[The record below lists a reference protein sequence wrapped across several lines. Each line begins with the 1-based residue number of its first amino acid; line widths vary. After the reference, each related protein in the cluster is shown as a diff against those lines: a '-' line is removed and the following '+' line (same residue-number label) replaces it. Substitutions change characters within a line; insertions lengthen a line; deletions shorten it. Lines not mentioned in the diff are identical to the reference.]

1 MKRRE
6 FLAATSSLALAGS
19 FLSSVVAAPT
29 TKASKSTPLPKMT
42 RGVTLY
48 SYQEEYYQHAMS
60 LEDCMAELASIG
72 ATGIQLIAEEMVPNY
87 PDPPQAWVER
97 WHELLATYRLTPT
110 NLDTFVD
117 IYLGGHRN
125 MSLQESVDT
134 LVAQIKLANR
144 LGFKVVRPTTGPVET
159 PAVALVE
166 RALAD
171 AEKYDV
177 RIAPE
182 IHAPIP
188 LEGEYIGSYLEL
200 IHRTGTKHMGF
211 TLDFGVFCKRLPRV
225 MVDYWVRR
233 GAQPAAVD
241 YVQKA
246 FENAE
251 PRAKLMAAVEKLG
264 ASEGNMGLAGTSGG
278 YGPITN
284 TPAMCKAIAPYI
296 YNVHGKFYEMTED
309 LTEYSIP
316 YHDIIP
322 ALAEFGY
329 AHSIDSEY
337 EGQRWTQDVINTD
350 SCEQVRR
357 QHVMLRRLLGEIV

>member
-1 MKRRE
+1 MKRRN
-6 FLAATSSLALAGS
+6 FLAATSGLALSASLLRGA
-19 FLSSVVAAPT
+19 FAASSGNANKVAPV
-29 TKASKSTPLPKMT
+29 SRIT

-48 SYQEEYYQHAMS
+48 SYQEEYYQHSMT

-72 ATGIQLIAEEMVPNY
+72 APGIQLIAEEMVPNY
-87 PDPPQAWVER
+87 PDPPQAWVDH
-97 WHELLATYRLTPT
+97 WHELLAKHRLTPT

-117 IYLGGHRN
+117 IYVGGHRN
-125 MSLQESVDT
+125 MSLQESVGV
-134 LVAQIKLANR
+134 LVGQIQLANR
-144 LGFKVVRPTTGPVET
+144 LGFKVVRPTLGPVEE
-159 PAVALVE
+159 PAVELVE
-166 RALAD
+166 RALPD

-188 LEGEYIGSYLEL
+188 VQGKYITAYLDL

-225 MVDYWVRR
+225 MVDYWVRH

-246 FENAE
+246 FENGE
-251 PRAKLMAAVEKLG
+251 PRDKIMAAVEKIG
-264 ASEGNMGLAGTSGG
+264 PTEGNMGLAGTSWG
-278 YGPITN
+278 YGPVSN
-284 TPAMCKAIAPYI
+284 TPAMVKPILPYI
-296 YNVHGKFYEMTED
+296 YNIHGKFYEMTED
-309 LTEYSIP
+309 LTESSIP
-316 YHDIIP
+316 YQEIIP
-322 ALAEFGY
+322 ALMQLGY

-337 EGQRWTQDVINTD
+337 EGQRWTQDAIITD

-357 QHVMLRRLLGEIV
+357 QHVMLRRLLGEIA

>member
-1 MKRRE
+1 MKRRD
-6 FLAATSSLALAGS
+6 FLTTSGLALSASLYRGAIAS
-19 FLSSVVAAPT
+19 PAAKVNKTAP
-29 TKASKSTPLPKMT
+29 ASKIT

-48 SYQEEYYQHAMS
+48 SYQEEYYQHAMT
-60 LEDCMAELASIG
+60 LEDCLAELASIG
-72 ATGIQLIAEEMVPNY
+72 CTGVQLIAEEMVPNY
-87 PDPPQAWVER
+87 PNPPQAWVDH
-97 WHELLATYRLTPT
+97 WHEMLGKYHLTPT

-117 IYLGGHRN
+117 IYVGGHRN
-125 MSLQESVDT
+125 LSLQESVDT
-134 LVAQIKLANR
+134 LVGQIKLANR

-159 PAVALVE
+159 PAVELVE
-166 RALAD
+166 RALPD

-188 LEGEYIGSYLEL
+188 LEGNYIGSYLDL

-225 MVDYWVRR
+225 MVDYWVRH
-233 GAQPAAVD
+233 GAQPAVVD

-251 PRAKLMAAVEKLG
+251 PRDKVMAAVQKIG
-264 ASEGNMGLAGTSGG
+264 ATEGNMGLAGTSGG

-284 TPAMCKAIAPYI
+284 TPAMLKPMAPYI
-296 YNVHGKFYEMTED
+296 YNIHGKFYEMTDD

-316 YHDIIP
+316 YQEIIP
-322 ALAEFGY
+322 ALVNLGY
-329 AHSIDSEY
+329 SHSIDSEY
-337 EGQRWTQDVINTD
+337 EGQRWTQDAVITD

-357 QHVMLRRLLGEIV
+357 EHVMLRRLFGEIV

>member
-1 MKRRE
+1 
-6 FLAATSSLALAGS
+6 
-19 FLSSVVAAPT
+19 
-29 TKASKSTPLPKMT
+29 MT
-42 RGVTLY
+42 
-48 SYQEEYYQHAMS
+48 

-72 ATGIQLIAEEMVPNY
+72 ATGIQLIAEEMVPSY
-87 PDPPQAWVER
+87 PNPPQAWVDHWQEM
-97 WHELLATYRLTPT
+97 LAKYHLTPT

-117 IYLGGHRN
+117 IYVGGHRN

-134 LVAQIKLANR
+134 LVGQIKLANR

-166 RALAD
+166 RALPD

-188 LEGEYIGSYLEL
+188 LQGNYVGSYMDM

-225 MVDYWVRR
+225 MIDYCVRH
-233 GAQPAAVD
+233 GAQPEVVD

-251 PRAKLMAAVEKLG
+251 ARDKIMATVEKMS
-264 ASEGNMGLAGTSGG
+264 ATDGNLRLAGMSGG

-284 TPAMCKAIAPYI
+284 TPAMLRPIAPYI
-296 YNVHGKFYEMTED
+296 FNTHGKFYEMTDD
-309 LTEYSIP
+309 LKEYSIP
-316 YHDIIP
+316 YEEIIP
-322 ALAEFGY
+322 ALVDLGY

-337 EGQRWTQDVINTD
+337 EGQRWTQDAINTD

-357 QHVMLRRLLGEIV
+357 EHVMFRRLLGEIA

>member
-1 MKRRE
+1 MKRRD
-6 FLAATSSLALAGS
+6 FLATSGLAMSASLYRGAY
-19 FLSSVVAAPT
+19 AAPA
-29 TKASKSTPLPKMT
+29 TKPNSTAAASKIG

-48 SYQEEYYQHAMS
+48 SYQEEYYQHAMT
-60 LEDCMAELASIG
+60 LEDCLAELASIG
-72 ATGIQLIAEEMVPNY
+72 ATGVQIIAEEMVPNY
-87 PDPPQAWVER
+87 PNPPQAWVDH
-97 WHELLATYRLTPT
+97 WHEMLAKYHLTPT

-125 MSLQESVDT
+125 MSMQESVDT
-134 LVAQIKLANR
+134 LVGQIKLANR
-144 LGFKVVRPTTGPVET
+144 MGFKVVRPTTGPVET
-159 PAVALVE
+159 PAVELVE
-166 RALAD
+166 RALPD

-188 LEGEYIGSYLEL
+188 LQGNYIGSYLDL

-225 MVDYWVRR
+225 MLDYWVRH
-233 GAQPAAVD
+233 GAQPAVVD

-246 FENAE
+246 FANAE
-251 PRAKLMAAVEKLG
+251 PGDKIMAAVQKIG
-264 ASEGNMGLAGTSGG
+264 ATEGNMGLAGTSWG

-284 TPAMCKAIAPYI
+284 TPAMLKPIAPYI
-296 YNVHGKFYEMTED
+296 YNMHGKFYEMTDD

-316 YHDIIP
+316 YQEIIP
-322 ALAEFGY
+322 ALAELGY
-329 AHSIDSEY
+329 THSIDSEY
-337 EGQRWTQDVINTD
+337 EGQRWTQDAIITD

-357 QHVMLRRLLGEIV
+357 EHVMLRRLLGEIA

>member
-1 MKRRE
+1 MNRRD
-6 FLAATSSLALAGS
+6 FLAATSAVAASAALYRGALA
-19 FLSSVVAAPT
+19 APQ
-29 TKASKSTPLPKMT
+29 SKIK

-48 SYQEEYYQHAMS
+48 SYQEEYYQHTMTF
-60 LEDCMAELASIG
+60 EDCLAELASIG
-72 ATGIQLIAEEMVPNY
+72 AGGVQLIGEAMIPNY
-87 PDPPQAWVER
+87 PNPPQAWVDK
-97 WHELLATYRLTPT
+97 WQELLAKYRLTPT

-117 IYLGGHRN
+117 IYVGGHRT

-134 LVAQIKLANR
+134 LVEQIKLANR
-144 LGFKVVRPTTGPVET
+144 MGFKIVRPTTGPVEE
-159 PAVALVE
+159 PATAMVEKALPF
-166 RALAD
+166 

-188 LEGEYIGSYLEL
+188 LQGKYIHAYLDL
-200 IHRTGTKHMGF
+200 IHRTGTKHVGF

-225 MVDYWVRR
+225 MIDYWQRH

-241 YVQKA
+241 YVTKA

-251 PRAKLMAAVEKLG
+251 PGEKIMAGVQKIG
-264 ASEGNMGLAGTSGG
+264 ATDGNMGLAGTSWG

-284 TPAMCKAIAPYI
+284 TTAMLKDIAPYI
-296 YNVHGKFYEMTED
+296 YNMHGKFYEMTDE

-316 YHDIIP
+316 YQQIIP
-322 ALAEFGY
+322 ALIDLGY
-329 AHSIDSEY
+329 SGSIDSEY
-337 EGQRWTQDVINTD
+337 EGQRWTQDAFLTD

-357 QHVMLRRLLGEIV
+357 QHVMLRRLFGEIA

>member
-1 MKRRE
+1 MKRRD
-6 FLAATSSLALAGS
+6 FLTTSSLALSASLYRGA
-19 FLSSVVAAPT
+19 FAAPAAKPNKT
-29 TKASKSTPLPKMT
+29 APASKIT

-48 SYQEEYYQHAMS
+48 SYQEEYYQHAMT
-60 LEDCMAELASIG
+60 LEDCLAELASIG
-72 ATGIQLIAEEMVPNY
+72 CTGVQLIAEEMVPNY
-87 PDPPQAWVER
+87 PNPPQAWVDH
-97 WHELLATYRLTPT
+97 WHEMLGKYHLTPT

-117 IYLGGHRN
+117 IYVGGHRN
-125 MSLQESVDT
+125 LSLQESVDT
-134 LVAQIKLANR
+134 LVGQIKLANR

-159 PAVALVE
+159 PAVELVE
-166 RALAD
+166 RALPD

-188 LEGEYIGSYLEL
+188 LEGNYIGSYLDL

-225 MVDYWVRR
+225 MVDYWVRH
-233 GAQPAAVD
+233 GAQPAVVD

-251 PRAKLMAAVEKLG
+251 PRDKVMAAVQKIG
-264 ASEGNMGLAGTSGG
+264 ATDGNMGLAGTSGG

-284 TPAMCKAIAPYI
+284 TPAMLKPMAPYI
-296 YNVHGKFYEMTED
+296 YNIHGKFYEMTDD

-316 YHDIIP
+316 YQEIIP
-322 ALAEFGY
+322 ALVNLGY
-329 AHSIDSEY
+329 SHSIDSEY
-337 EGQRWTQDVINTD
+337 EGQRWTQDAVITD

-357 QHVMLRRLLGEIV
+357 EHVMLRRLFGEIA